1 MRPELCARWCVI
13 LFLDYDGVLHPDPCT
28 EARRLFENAPRL
40 ARVLEGFPG
49 VGIVLST
56 SWRTVR
62 TERQLLD
69 PLPES
74 LRQRVL
80 GVTPRRSDFTP
91 PTELLPYRRQAE
103 CVQWLREHGMADCT
117 WWAVDDRV
125 EWFQPYCENLIECNS
140 RIGLDER
147 VAARLHSALTVAR
160 ERISGDVDLMLA

>member
-1 MRPELCARWCVI
+1 VI

-28 EARRLFENAPRL
+28 DAARLFENAPRL
-40 ARVLEGFPG
+40 AQVLDGFPG
-49 VGIVLST
+49 LGVVLST

-80 GVTPRRSDFTP
+80 GMTPRGNDFTP
-91 PTELLPYRRQAE
+91 PSQLLPYRRHAE
-103 CVQWLREHGMADCT
+103 CVQWLGEHGMAGGQ
-117 WWAVDDRV
+117 WWALDDRV
-125 EWFQPYCENLIECNS
+125 EWFAPYCENLIACNS

-147 VAARLHSALTVAR
+147 VATRLRSVLTVAR
-160 ERISGDVDLMLA
+160 ERISGELDLMLA